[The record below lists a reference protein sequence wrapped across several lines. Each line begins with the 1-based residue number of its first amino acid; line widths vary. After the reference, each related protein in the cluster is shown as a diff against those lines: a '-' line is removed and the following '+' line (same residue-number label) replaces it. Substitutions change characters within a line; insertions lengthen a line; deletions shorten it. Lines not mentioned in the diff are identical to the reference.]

1 VAAATTFVGSTLP
14 ILHIVLLKSNDEW
27 RGNEREIYC
36 IARWRRQQDHGCD
49 NNIAACTIVTTYNI
63 ALHGGD
69 DDNALRDGND
79 LSYCV
84 VRWQRLIHCVARW
97 QRNNEVAAATTFVIR
112 QPLIHYN
119 VSHKSDD
126 YNASRDCDDFDATYH
141 IASHDGDNDNA
152 STASHVISPHAMA
165 VTMMTMRYKGSNTTA
180 AVDEEV
186 TCYTSSIDAT
196 INY

>member
-1 VAAATTFVGSTLP
+1 MATTTSHAMLRRWQQQSHFVSRELIISRWFHIASRDGDSNNKVAAATTFVGSTLP
-14 ILHIVLLKSNDEW
+14 ILHVVSLKSNDEW

-63 ALHGGD
+63 ASHGGD
-69 DDNALRDGND
+69 DDNASRDGDDSSYRITWWRRRQRVNNISCY
-79 LSYCV
+79 LSP
-84 VRWQRLIHCVARW
+84 R
-97 QRNNEVAAATTFVIR
+97 
-112 QPLIHYN
+112 
-119 VSHKSDD
+119 
-126 YNASRDCDDFDATYH
+126 
-141 IASHDGDNDNA
+141 
-152 STASHVISPHAMA
+152 AMA

-180 AVDEEV
+180 AVNEEV

>member
-1 VAAATTFVGSTLP
+1 MAAATTFVGSTLP
-14 ILHIVLLKSNDEW
+14 ILHIVSLKNNDEW
-27 RGNEREIYC
+27 QGNEREIYC

-63 ALHGGD
+63 ASHGGD
-69 DDNALRDGND
+69 DNNALRDGND
-79 LSYCV
+79 LSYCIV
-84 VRWQRLIHCVARW
+84 QW
-97 QRNNEVAAATTFVIR
+97 QRNNEVAAATTFVIH

-119 VSHKSDD
+119 VLHKSDDFNASRHCDD
-126 YNASRDCDDFDATYH
+126 YNASRNCDDFNAAYH
-141 IASHDGDNDNA
+141 IASHDGNDDNA

-165 VTMMTMRYKGSNTTA
+165 VTMMMMRYKGSNTMA